1 MTRLIPALISI
12 SLLAGCSNGEANH
25 LGNPLTWPFGAISSG
40 IENATYGAKRQKVE
54 QFVSANH
61 KALIGEIER
70 GGGPRL
76 DQAMD
81 LAAIPTATRPGLR
94 ARLQSDIGI
103 YRNDP
108 EALVVAL
115 MVHGN

>member
-1 MTRLIPALISI
+1 M
-12 SLLAGCSNGEANH
+12 
-25 LGNPLTWPFGAISSG
+25 
-40 IENATYGAKRQKVE
+40 E
-54 QFVSANH
+54 QFVRTNH
-61 KALIGEIER
+61 KALIAEIER

-94 ARLQSDIGI
+94 ALLKSDIGI